1 MKVFSKYK
9 MTLNAIRKTLDG
21 LKDFETYD
29 WVQVSEGQPKTE
41 CEQNNL
47 FYLEEWFEEEEN
59 LTGVK
64 KLIVDIEELIKEYD
78 DANQG

>member
-21 LKDFETYD
+21 LKDFETHD
-29 WVQVSEGQPKTE
+29 WVQVSEEQSKTE
-41 CEQNNL
+41 CEQKNL
-47 FYLEEWFEEEEN
+47 FYLEEWFEEEN

-64 KLIVDIEELIKEYD
+64 KLIDDIEELIKEYD